1 MRIHLRAVFP
11 AIIGLGLAA
20 GLAVA
25 TPAWAGAGT
34 PRTAS
39 RGFEDGL
46 SAVAAVSASDAW
58 AVGIW
63 HNPAGHE
70 QTLTEHWNGSHWRII
85 TSPNPAGRGADN
97 ELDAVAA
104 TSRSNAWAAGQ
115 FWNGANWQPQIEH
128 WNGKAWRVVKTP
140 DPGGHAARDGLTA
153 VTATSPSSAWAV
165 GEYAA
170 GSTERALILRWN
182 GRAWRQAASPNPGG
196 THGSVLN
203 AITAV
208 SPSSIWAVGE
218 YWTATAEKTMV
229 LHWGGRLWRQV
240 ASPNA
245 GGGSPGS
252 ALAGIAFGSKSRAWA
267 AGSYFTA
274 SSVQQTLTEHWNGRR
289 WRIVASPDP
298 GGPAQTNE
306 LVAIAAAGPQAWAVG
321 NASSG
326 HTYFPLAL
334 RWNGTSWKVCTV
346 SLPAGTV
353 GGAFWGAGPAP
364 SGKAWAVGDFFTG
377 HAGLTLIEQWNGT
390 AWKRVASPNR

>member
-1 MRIHLRAVFP
+1 MRIQLRAVFP

-20 GLAVA
+20 GLTVA
-25 TPAWAGAGT
+25 TPAWAGAGA

-39 RGFEDGL
+39 GGFADGL

-63 HNPAGHE
+63 HDPAGNE
-70 QTLTEHWNGSHWRII
+70 QTLTEHWKGSHWRII

-104 TSRSNAWAAGQ
+104 TSRSSAWAVGQ

-128 WNGKAWRVVKTP
+128 WNGKAWRAAKTP
-140 DPGGHAARDGLTA
+140 DPGGHAARDGLTG

-165 GEYAA
+165 GEYTA
-170 GSTERALILRWN
+170 GSTERALILHWN

-196 THGSVLN
+196 THGSALTAV
-203 AITAV
+203 TAV
-208 SPSSIWAVGE
+208 SASSIWAVGE

-229 LHWGGRLWRQV
+229 LHWNGRLWRHV

-245 GGGSPGS
+245 GGSSPNG
-252 ALAGIAFGSKSRAWA
+252 ALAGVAFGSKSTAWA
-267 AGSYFTA
+267 SGSYFTA
-274 SSVQQTLTEHWNGRR
+274 SSVQHTLTEHWNGRR

-298 GGPAQTNE
+298 SGPAQASV
-306 LVAIAAAGPQAWAVG
+306 LAAIAAAGPRAWAVG
-321 NASSG
+321 YASTG

-334 RWNGTSWKVCTV
+334 RWNGASWKVCTV
-346 SLPAGTV
+346 PLPAGTV
-353 GGAFWGAGPAP
+353 GGGIWGAGPAP
-364 SGKAWAVGDFFTG
+364 SGKAWAVGEFFTG